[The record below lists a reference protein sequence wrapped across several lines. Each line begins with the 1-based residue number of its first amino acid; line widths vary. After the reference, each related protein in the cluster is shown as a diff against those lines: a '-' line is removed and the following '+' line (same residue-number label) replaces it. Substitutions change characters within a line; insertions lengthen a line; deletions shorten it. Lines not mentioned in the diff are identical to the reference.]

1 MSTKDDLLKNLKEAA
16 DVWISGERLAAELG
30 ISRNAIWKHI
40 KTLQR
45 EGYKI
50 ESLPKRGYR
59 LGHLPDLLFPAEIQ
73 TGLRSSC
80 LGQGR
85 IEYYDETDSTNSRA
99 RNLAQE
105 GMPEG
110 TLVLAE
116 SQRQGRGRRGRV
128 WCSPKGG
135 GIYLSVILRPQVQP
149 HKAPQLTL
157 LTAVAMVETLRE
169 MVDLPFAI
177 KWPNDILVRGK
188 KICGILTEM
197 AMEMEQ
203 VDYVVVGVGLNVNTR
218 QEDLLP
224 DIQDIATSLAILTDN
239 TFSRVQILQI
249 FLEKLEFYY
258 SLFQDG
264 QFERIRLHW
273 KKLSG
278 LMGKDVRIDGLDR
291 PFTGKVMDLDQD
303 GFLILKLK
311 DGSFQRIVAG
321 DVQYM

>member
-1 MSTKDDLLKNLKEAA
+1 MSTKDDLRKILKEAA
-16 DVWISGERLAAELG
+16 DTWISGEALATELG
-30 ISRNAIWKHI
+30 ISRSAIWKHI

-50 ESLPKRGYR
+50 ESLHRRGYR
-59 LGHLPDLLFPAEIQ
+59 LSRLPDRLFPAEIQ
-73 TGLRSSC
+73 AGLKSSC

-85 IEYYDETDSTNSRA
+85 IEYYEETDSTNIRA

-128 WCSPKGG
+128 WQSPKDA
-135 GIYLSVILRPQVQP
+135 GIYLSVILRPQVPP

-157 LTAVAMVETLRE
+157 LTAVAMAETLRE
-169 MVDLPFAI
+169 TIDLPFAI
-177 KWPNDILVRGK
+177 KWPNDILVKGK

-218 QEDLLP
+218 QDDLSP
-224 DIQDIATSLAILTDN
+224 DIQDIATSLAILGDKV
-239 TFSRVQILQI
+239 FSRVQILRI

-258 SLFQDG
+258 GLFRDG
-264 QFERIRLHW
+264 QFEDIRLRW

-278 LMGKDVRIDGLDR
+278 LIGKEVRVDGLDR
-291 PFTGKVMDLDQD
+291 SFAGEVMDLDED
-303 GFLILKLK
+303 GCLILKLK
-311 DGSFQRIVAG
+311 DGSLQRIIAG
-321 DVQYM
+321 EVLYV